1 MNTGVVIINTTTT
14 STSHPIDLQNCIN
27 YKASVTPFLQDYKG
41 DAAVIMKN
49 TPGGGKSCG
58 VQYYNTCFS
67 TVFVHLKATTS
78 LLKMHHQKR

>member
-14 STSHPIDLQNCIN
+14 STSHLIDLQNCSS
-27 YKASVTPFLQDYKG
+27 YKVSVAAVSQDYKG

-49 TPGGGKSCG
+49 TPGGGKSCE

-67 TVFVHLKATTS
+67 KVFVHLKATTS
-78 LLKMHHQKR
+78 LIKMHQKR